1 MSENSDAQKQQAA
14 RREMFKRA
22 RLVVALVAVVG
33 LFYVFMGSATE
44 GGQWFMEVDEAVA
57 STTIP
62 VDRPI
67 RVKGNV
73 AAGSYRTTE
82 GTTVHHFAIVGQT
95 EAAMPVVYDGAM
107 PDVFAEGREVVV
119 EGVRKA
125 DGTLVATEVIAKCPS
140 KYEGGL
146 SPEAREQLEAT
157 GQEPPAAAG
166 QGSSGQGNGNGQGSG
181 SYGGY

>member
-1 MSENSDAQKQQAA
+1 MSETTDAQSAEKQQAA

-22 RLVVALVAVVG
+22 RLVVGLIVVVG
-33 LFYVFMGSATE
+33 LFYVFVGSTTE
-44 GGQWFMEVDEAVA
+44 GGQWFLEVDEAVA

-62 VDRPI
+62 TDRPI

-73 AAGSYRTTE
+73 APGSYRTTE
-82 GTTVHHFAIVGQT
+82 GTTIHQFSIIGKA

-119 EGVRKA
+119 EGIRKA

-146 SPEAREQLEAT
+146 SPEARQHLEAT
-157 GQEPPAAAG
+157 GQKPVGEKPAG
-166 QGSSGQGNGNGQGSG
+166 ETPSG
-181 SYGGY
+181 GGY

>member
-1 MSENSDAQKQQAA
+1 MSEDTAAQDAAREQAA
-14 RREMFKRA
+14 RREMFKRV
-22 RLVVALVAVVG
+22 RLVVALLAVVG

-62 VDRPI
+62 TDRPI

-73 AAGSYRTTE
+73 APGSYRTTE
-82 GTTVHHFAIVGQT
+82 GSTVHRFAIIGKA

-119 EGVRKA
+119 EGTRKA

-146 SPEAREQLEAT
+146 SPEARQHLEAT
-157 GQEPPAAAG
+157 GQKPPADHAG
-166 QGSSGQGNGNGQGSG
+166 
-181 SYGGY
+181 GGY

>member
-1 MSENSDAQKQQAA
+1 MSENTGNETNGARDDAKA

-22 RLVVALVAVVG
+22 RLVVGLVVVVG

-44 GGQWFMEVDEAVA
+44 GGQWFLEVDEAVA

-62 VDRPI
+62 TDRPI

-73 AAGSYRTTE
+73 AAGSYQTTE
-82 GTTVHHFAIVGQT
+82 GTTMHRFAIVGKT
-95 EAAMPVVYDGAM
+95 ESAMPVVYDGAM

-119 EGVRKA
+119 EGIRKA

-140 KYEGGL
+140 KYEGGM
-146 SPEAREQLEAT
+146 SPEARKHLEAT
-157 GQEPPAAAG
+157 GQKPAG
-166 QGSSGQGNGNGQGSG
+166 
-181 SYGGY
+181 GGY

>member
-1 MSENSDAQKQQAA
+1 MSDNTDEQTAQDQKA

-22 RLVVALVAVVG
+22 RLVVVLLAVVG
-33 LFYVFMGSATE
+33 LFYVFMTSATE

-62 VDRPI
+62 TDRPI

-73 AAGSYRTTE
+73 AAGSYRTVE
-82 GTTVHHFAIVGQT
+82 GSTVHQFAIIGKS

-119 EGVRKA
+119 EGIRKA

-146 SPEAREQLEAT
+146 SPEARQQLEASGAKPPHGQYPAT
-157 GQEPPAAAG
+157 GKKPA
-166 QGSSGQGNGNGQGSG
+166 SG
-181 SYGGY
+181 GGY

>member
-1 MSENSDAQKQQAA
+1 MSEQTDEQKQQAA

-22 RLVVALVAVVG
+22 RLVIGLVVVVG
-33 LFYVFMGSATE
+33 LFYVFMGSATQ

-57 STTIP
+57 ATIP
-62 VDRPI
+62 PDRPI
-67 RVKGNV
+67 RVKGDV

-82 GTTVHHFAIVGQT
+82 GTTLHRFAIIGKT
-95 EAAMPVVYDGAM
+95 EAAMPVLYDGAM

-119 EGVRKA
+119 EGMLKA

-146 SPEAREQLEAT
+146 SPEARQQLEAT
-157 GQEPPAAAG
+157 GQKPG
-166 QGSSGQGNGNGQGSG
+166 QPHGEKSGQKPYGDSA
-181 SYGGY
+181 GGY